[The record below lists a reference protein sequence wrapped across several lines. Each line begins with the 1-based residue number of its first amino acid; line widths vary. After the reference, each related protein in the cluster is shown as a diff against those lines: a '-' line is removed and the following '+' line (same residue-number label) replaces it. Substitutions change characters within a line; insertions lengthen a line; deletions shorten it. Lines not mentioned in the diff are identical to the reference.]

1 MRLELNIKLLMIID
15 DFLDF
20 TKVFV
25 DLLAGYI
32 CWLETYKGHCPMNWS
47 VCTSESTCPEQVGFN
62 FQGASSKRKREKLL
76 MAEKGLKEKDLNK
89 KII

>member
-1 MRLELNIKLLMIID
+1 
-15 DFLDF
+15 
-20 TKVFV
+20 
-25 DLLAGYI
+25 
-32 CWLETYKGHCPMNWS
+32 